1 MFRIPIGI
9 FCLLTLFGCGGGGG
23 SSSVAE
29 TSQPASITANLLS
42 GFVIKGPTDGATV
55 SLFRLSENGQRAFIK
70 SAITGADG
78 SFSMQYSLNPGDV
91 YLFEAVGGQYKNE
104 IDGKVEQL
112 SASLRAI
119 FVASGIEKSFV
130 LSAVSESLMIEIERS
145 AATNKWSAALVSIS
159 EKKVLQELGLS
170 SLYGLNY
177 IDLQTLKGTA
187 ATNISNDDFTFS
199 FQIGIFSGAWN
210 EIRSRDASVSLSDAL
225 KSFQDFTVA
234 GSDDDKLNSIFSAG
248 LVRYVEK
255 VPFLTEFKS
264 RLYALAYL
272 APDANIAV
280 FKGAESSGGSD
291 GTVTNG
297 KQRYL
302 SIRPNAAMET
312 TDTIFN
318 KRGALIG
325 FGLSKS
331 FNSYSYLGSGSVA
344 DVFSTS
350 DVAIGR
356 WNRGYSYSSGVSY
369 DKVTGVFSP
378 NNAIAT
384 DLQGGEVYATGVP
397 ATTLPTC
404 GKVVMSLKS
413 LTKQFIGTDSS
424 KPFVLDP
431 TSKLGFQFANGAIY
445 VGYELTMVDSQGG
458 RSTFKSVGGAEAPS
472 QTLESNMEFRSF
484 DTQLSPSGESLGFSG
499 LLVGNGGKSAVIRV
513 YSSLKT
519 PQSVGLAAVF
529 TANGAVE
536 NCVTPIFSNRGL
548 VDPLP
553 VSGDWYDFNVS
564 DTRLIVQSLDF
575 FPNGTPNYIGTSGV
589 TSASSYEKSGNSA
602 AGIGVMAP
610 PFTVFSIGEPFK
622 FPVVYSYRNLG
633 VPSGVLPTTGIGTYR
648 LKSST
653 PVLVSYPS
661 ILVSAETAIQTAV
674 LKIYFNQNPIGT
686 ISQFYGTCE
695 LKVNNEVMSYL
706 GTYGGG
712 GCQGVSGNYSL
723 IGGISPLDSRFG
735 VINFQRDR
743 PPFKENVGLL
753 FERE

>member
-1 MFRIPIGI
+1 
-9 FCLLTLFGCGGGGG
+9 LLILSACGGGGG
-23 SSSVAE
+23 SGAE
-29 TSQPASITANLLS
+29 TAKPASINTNSLT
-42 GFVIKGPTDGATV
+42 GFVIKGPTAEATV

-70 SAITGADG
+70 SAVTGTDG
-78 SFSMQYSLNPGDV
+78 AFSMQYSLNPGDV
-91 YLFEAVGGQYKNE
+91 YLFEAVGGRYKDE

-112 SASLRAI
+112 SAPLRAI

-130 LSAVSESLMIEIERS
+130 LSVISESLMIELERLT
-145 AATNKWSAALVSIS
+145 ATNKWSAALVSS
-159 EKKVLQELGLS
+159 VEKKVLQELGLP

-177 IDLQTLKGTA
+177 TDLQTFKGTT
-187 ATNISNDDFTFS
+187 ATNISEDEFS
-199 FQIGIFSGAWN
+199 FSFLIGIFSGAWS
-210 EIRSRDASVSLSDAL
+210 EIKSRDSSASLSDAL
-225 KSFQDFTVA
+225 KSFQDFNVV

-255 VPFLTEFKS
+255 VPFLAEFKS
-264 RLYALAYL
+264 RLFALAYL

-280 FKGAESSGGSD
+280 FKGAESSGSSD
-291 GTVTNG
+291 GTVTSG
-297 KQRYL
+297 MQRYL
-302 SIRPNAAMET
+302 NIRSNASSET

-344 DVFSTS
+344 DVFATS
-350 DVAIGR
+350 EIAIGR
-356 WNRGYSYSSGVSY
+356 WNSGYSYLSGVSY
-369 DKVTGVFSP
+369 DNATGVFSP
-378 NNAIAT
+378 NNSRAT

-404 GKVVMSLKS
+404 GKVVMSVKAQ
-413 LTKQFIGTDSS
+413 TKQFVGIDNS
-424 KPFVLDP
+424 KSFVLDQ
-431 TSKLGFQFANGAIY
+431 TSKLGFQFANGTIY
-445 VGYELTMVDSQGG
+445 VGYELIMVDSQGG

-484 DTQLSPSGESLGFSG
+484 DTPVPPSGESLGLSG
-499 LLVGNGGKSAVIRV
+499 LLAGNGGTSAVIRV
-513 YSSLKT
+513 FSSLKT
-519 PQSVGLAAVF
+519 PQSADLAAAF
-529 TANGAVE
+529 TANRAVE
-536 NCVTPIFSNRGL
+536 NCFTPVFGNRGL

-564 DTRLIVQSLDF
+564 DRRLIVQSLDF
-575 FPNGTPNYIGTSGV
+575 FPNGTPNYFGTRGV
-589 TSASSYEKSGNSA
+589 TSTSSYEKSGNSA
-602 AGIGVMAP
+602 AGIGVMVP

-622 FPVVYSYRNLG
+622 FPVVYSYLNLG
-633 VPSGVLPTTGIGTYR
+633 VPSGVLPSTGIGRYR

-661 ILVSAETAIQTAV
+661 VLVSSEIAIQTAV
-674 LKIYFNQNPIGT
+674 LKIYFDQNPIGT

-695 LKVNNEVMSYL
+695 LKINNEVLSYF
-706 GTYGGG
+706 GTYNQGS
-712 GCQGVSGNYSL
+712 CQETSGNYRL
-723 IGGISPLDSRFG
+723 IGGISPLDSRYG
-735 VINFQRDR
+735 VINLQRDK